1 MMFHHFPL
9 CTLWLF
15 HITMANGPLIDDQHD
30 DLTYDLPIK
39 NRVFIDFSIF
49 PIRQVQQPEG
59 TSPIEKSPGH
69 RQGRRRC
76 IEDVVA
82 ARRCHRSVGPDAGG
96 PHAARGRG
104 GQAKRG
110 IARDGQVDGPHL
122 AGG

>member
-1 MMFHHFPL
+1 
-9 CTLWLF
+9 
-15 HITMANGPLIDDQHD
+15 MANGPLIDDQHD

-76 IEDVVA
+76 
-82 ARRCHRSVGPDAGG
+82 HRSVGPDAGG

>member
-1 MMFHHFPL
+1 
-9 CTLWLF
+9 
-15 HITMANGPLIDDQHD
+15 MANGPLIDDQHD

-82 ARRCHRSVGPDAGG
+82 ARPRPWWTGE
-96 PHAARGRG
+96 ARNR
-104 GQAKRG
+104 
-110 IARDGQVDGPHL
+110 
-122 AGG
+122 